1 MTLLDVLHVQK
12 IYQTRFGG
20 TKVTA
25 LSDIHFTVE
34 AGEYV
39 AIMGE
44 SGSGKTTLLNILATL
59 DRPSQGIVKLN
70 GVEIQSIP
78 EKALSA
84 FRRDHLGFVFQD
96 FNLLDTLSVKDNI
109 LLPLVLA
116 QTPYKEMQERLRTL
130 ASLLGI
136 SRLLENFPYEL
147 SGGQQQRVAIGRAL
161 ITEPTLLLAD
171 EPTGSLDSKSSS
183 KILDLFDAINERGQT
198 VLMVTHSITAASRAK
213 RVLFI
218 KDGVLYNQVF
228 RGERTYQE
236 MFELISE
243 TLTVMAGR
251 GELNDQINQ

>member
-20 TKVTA
+20 NKVTA
-25 LSDIHFTVE
+25 LTDIHFKVE
-34 AGEYV
+34 AGEYL

-59 DRPSQGIVKLN
+59 DKPSQGIVKLN
-70 GVEIQSIP
+70 DIEIQTIP
-78 EKALSA
+78 EKTLSA

-109 LLPLVLA
+109 LLPLVLS
-116 QTPYKEMQERLRTL
+116 QTPHKEMQERLQEL
-130 ASLLGI
+130 ATLLGL
-136 SRLLENFPYEL
+136 SRLLDNFPYEL

-161 ITEPTLLLAD
+161 ITNPSLLLAD
-171 EPTGSLDSKSSS
+171 EPTGSLDSKSSAN
-183 KILDLFDAINERGQT
+183 ILDLFDTINKAGQT

-218 KDGVLYNQVF
+218 KDGFLYNQVF
-228 RGERTYQE
+228 RGERTSQE

-251 GELNDQINQ
+251 GELHDQAHQ